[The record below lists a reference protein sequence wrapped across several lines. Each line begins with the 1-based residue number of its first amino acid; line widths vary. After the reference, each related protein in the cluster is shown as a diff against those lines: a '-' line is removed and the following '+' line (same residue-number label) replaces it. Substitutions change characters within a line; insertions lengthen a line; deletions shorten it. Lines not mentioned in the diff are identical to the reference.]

1 MDRVPSGRPIDFT
14 PRGTDGTFS
23 VHQSRV
29 TNHKSLSPVNSTP
42 FSSSSYAR
50 GWRTLWGLIFQ
61 RVREPAP
68 PHRESRSLTAIPK
81 NRAGFGMTASKKTK
95 ERTRWRQE
103 DAGDEGF
110 FVDREL
116 SELKLRP
123 PKQGAEVAGGEVLER
138 LEAADEFGAG

>member
-1 MDRVPSGRPIDFT
+1 V
-14 PRGTDGTFS
+14 
-23 VHQSRV
+23 
-29 TNHKSLSPVNSTP
+29 
-42 FSSSSYAR
+42 
-50 GWRTLWGLIFQ
+50 
-61 RVREPAP
+61 
-68 PHRESRSLTAIPK
+68 
-81 NRAGFGMTASKKTK
+81 ASKKTK